1 MDAHGVH
8 FHMIGKAHEPVP
20 LGKTPAVVLDLLV
33 VASCRPVNVVD
44 VRWRLP
50 PSVVP
55 SLVVGPGQ
63 YSCHQNTQP
72 EKQKMLALLFALAIW
87 ISEQW
92 IYSRQFNLLWLMN
105 NNPYH
110 GSNKDCTK
118 YKYWHFPRCDY
129 IFIDN
134 IPVMVQIMACRQ
146 PVDKPLYE
154 PMIVRLPTHIC
165 VTCLNELMHLCMIWI
180 TITAQCRSCKWI
192 NNKCIGHIKWSLY
205 LYDSDPRIYLVK
217 EIFEKTP
224 FSSNP
229 YLGWCRYHKSNRP
242 TISSVALSP
251 GAIRPKQMSWA
262 MLFVP
267 TRSMTNLKKRERQSC
282 RNYRLCM
289 SHTYLNMSGDKIR

>member
-72 EKQKMLALLFALAIW
+72 EKQKMLALLFALTIW

-92 IYSRQFNLLWLMN
+92 IYSRQFKLLWLMN

-118 YKYWHFPRCDY
+118 YTYWHFPRCDY

-165 VTCLNELMHLCMIWI
+165 VTLP
-180 TITAQCRSCKWI
+180 QWI
-192 NNKCIGHIKWSLY
+192 NAP
-205 LYDSDPRIYLVK
+205 LYDM
-217 EIFEKTP
+217 
-224 FSSNP
+224 N
-229 YLGWCRYHKSNRP
+229 YHNWP
-242 TISSVALSP
+242 
-251 GAIRPKQMSWA
+251 M
-262 MLFVP
+262 
-267 TRSMTNLKKRERQSC
+267 
-282 RNYRLCM
+282 
-289 SHTYLNMSGDKIR
+289 